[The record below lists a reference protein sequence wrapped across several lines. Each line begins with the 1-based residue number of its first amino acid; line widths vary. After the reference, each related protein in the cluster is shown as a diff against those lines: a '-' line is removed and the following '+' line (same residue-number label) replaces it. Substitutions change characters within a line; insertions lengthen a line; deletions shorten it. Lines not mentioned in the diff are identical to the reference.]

1 MSTNI
6 NDLPISSQTIS
17 QEQNNI
23 SLNINENGNIK
34 IDDKLALMQ
43 QSRDN
48 DLNINNNQNETQAI
62 QNSLDSNI
70 NEFVSSI
77 QKASAD
83 GMLSLP
89 SRDIPTNETHLVQDA
104 ETSCDFIP
112 NNNKNDYIKNE
123 ISKDDIINN
132 NIIKQ
137 DHELF
142 INNIYNDIHIPIL
155 IGIVFFIF
163 NLPIINKTI
172 LKLMPFLFK
181 NDINLNLFGYIFKS
195 GLFSFICFS
204 LLYGI
209 KYFSI

>member
-6 NDLPISSQTIS
+6 NDLPIASQTIS

-23 SLNINENGNIK
+23 SLNINENDNIK

-70 NEFVSSI
+70 NDFVSSI

-89 SRDIPTNETHLVQDA
+89 SRM
-104 ETSCDFIP
+104 F
-112 NNNKNDYIKNE
+112 Y
-123 ISKDDIINN
+123 
-132 NIIKQ
+132 
-137 DHELF
+137 
-142 INNIYNDIHIPIL
+142 
-155 IGIVFFIF
+155 
-163 NLPIINKTI
+163 
-172 LKLMPFLFK
+172 
-181 NDINLNLFGYIFKS
+181 
-195 GLFSFICFS
+195 
-204 LLYGI
+204 
-209 KYFSI
+209 